1 LVDSRLDRNGD
12 SVNAAARILGAVD
25 ASSQVRRQLVLV
37 TGSTR
42 SGTSLAAGT
51 LHHLGMHV
59 PTPVLKPNDSNPAG
73 FFESRWP
80 VKFHSRLLEAAVVTA
95 TDSRPDAFNLVAGA
109 ITPRARHE
117 LQAWLSTVFD
127 DATRVVV
134 KDPRSM
140 WVPTLWA
147 EAADSLDARI
157 AFVATLRHP
166 AEVIASRWTYYGS
179 TRPNNDAW
187 RYHIRN
193 LCTWINVNLG
203 TERETRGRPRMIVRY
218 EAMLED
224 WRRAMRAVRDAL
236 SLDLDPALDTDEPH
250 AIDDFIDAALRRHEP
265 SWDGMDLPADLVE
278 IAEAAWDSLGA
289 IADGDPDPATTES
302 RLDDLAARYRRI
314 MRLSQA
320 IAADTMFAYGRTRVQ
335 VRVMEIAASGRGVTA
350 IPPVVGGGSGSAG
363 LAGSGP
369 GVAVGPGIPTMR
381 GTRRRV
387 RRAFRRWIKRPLTRT
402 A

>member
-1 LVDSRLDRNGD
+1 VSAG
-12 SVNAAARILGAVD
+12 ARILGAVD
-25 ASSQVRRQLVLV
+25 APQQVLRQLVLV

-59 PTPVLKPNDSNPAG
+59 PTPMLKANDSNPAG
-73 FFESRWP
+73 FFESLWP
-80 VKFHSRLLEAAVVTA
+80 VKFHNRLLEAALVTA

-109 ITPRARHE
+109 ITPHARVE

-127 DATRVVV
+127 EATSVVV

-140 WVPTLWA
+140 WVPALWA
-147 EAADSLDARI
+147 DTAASLDTRI
-157 AFVATLRHP
+157 AFLATLRHP

-203 TERETRGRPRMIVRY
+203 TERETRGLPRVIVRY

-224 WRRAMRAVRDAL
+224 WRRTMRAVRDAL
-236 SLDLDPALDTDEPH
+236 SLDLDPALDGEDPH
-250 AIDDFIDAALRRHEP
+250 PVDDFIEPGLRRHEP

-278 IAEAAWDSLGA
+278 IAEDAWASLGA
-289 IADGDPDPATTES
+289 IADGEPDPATTES
-302 RLDDLAARYRRI
+302 RLDDLAERYRRI
-314 MRLSQA
+314 MRVSQA
-320 IAADTMFAYGRTRVQ
+320 IAADSTFAFGRQRVK
-335 VRVMEIAASGRGVTA
+335 VRVMEIAASGRGMTTISPIA
-350 IPPVVGGGSGSAG
+350 EGASDPADSAG
-363 LAGSGP
+363 
-369 GVAVGPGIPTMR
+369 GVGIAVGPGVPSMR
-381 GTRRRV
+381 RTSRRM
-387 RRAFRRWIKRPLTRT
+387 RRAFRRWLKRPLTRT